1 MNLPLDYLLRQFI
14 SFESI
19 CEAIGTTTPEDLLE
33 HLLSNNYCIVHTGDT
48 FLLLD
53 KTRKEAQI
61 NYLLSAIED
70 TNEALYRA
78 ASVAAAF
85 VPHKET
91 TWEDL

>member
-1 MNLPLDYLLRQFI
+1 MNLPLDYLLRQFVADDV
-14 SFESI
+14 SLTVL
-19 CEAIGTTTPEDLLE
+19 ATTSNDLLE
-33 HLLSNNYCIVHTGDT
+33 HIFSGNYVVILVSDT

-53 KTRKEAQI
+53 KERKEAHV

-70 TNEALYRA
+70 TNKDLYRA
-78 ASVAAAF
+78 AGVAAAF